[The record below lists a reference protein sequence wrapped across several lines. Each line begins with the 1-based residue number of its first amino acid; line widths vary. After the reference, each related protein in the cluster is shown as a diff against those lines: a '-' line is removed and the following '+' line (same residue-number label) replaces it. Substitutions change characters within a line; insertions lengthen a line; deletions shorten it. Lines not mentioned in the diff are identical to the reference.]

1 MSTITLPEAEAVE
14 PSPPRRRFFP
24 WAVTRHTYGVLGVM
38 VFTFGL
44 YLTMMVQGW
53 RKLGYKSFDS
63 VIFDQAIRGYS
74 RFEAPIV
81 PLKSGYAGLPAD
93 FIQLGDHFSPIYV
106 FFAPLY
112 WIWDDVRMLFV
123 AQAVIYAVAA
133 ALIWKFTRRI
143 LGVGP
148 AYLVALA
155 FAVSW
160 GLQSAMIVGYHELDT
175 SVLLLAIALER
186 LYAGRHLQ
194 ALVPAGLLLLVKE
207 EMGLLV
213 AVLGVLFFI
222 RGHRLW
228 GAGVAFVGV
237 VWSALAIKV
246 FVPAFGGS
254 STQYWTYKSMGPG
267 PASAAKHVLTQPLDV
282 LDHISSTPYREQLL
296 MWLLAVALGA
306 YFLSPIMLLA
316 LPSLALR
323 MLSDTPSY
331 SMVHYQYNAPLMVIL
346 LMAGVDGVGRLAGW
360 IVRLQERRSAVPE
373 SAPPAAEGD
382 QPEAAPA
389 PEAVV
394 PQKPRAVRT
403 RVAQGLVWT
412 WLAGVLAVAVYGC
425 ISPTFP
431 IRKLFEQDS
440 WQQTS
445 YERAAFAVVDQIP
458 RGATVEADDAIGVLI
473 SNRTQQLRLPAK
485 SGPPGSK
492 VIDIAPYG
500 AQYAVLGA
508 PPEII
513 WPFKSRDAVMTLKQQ
528 YLDLGYEEIWQQ
540 DNVWLLRRR
549 D

>member
-1 MSTITLPEAEAVE
+1 MSTITLPEAEAGE
-14 PSPPRRRFFP
+14 PSPRRRRRFYP

-38 VFTFGL
+38 VFTCGL
-44 YLTMMVQGW
+44 YLTMMVQSW

-106 FFAPLY
+106 LFAPLY
-112 WIWDDVRMLFV
+112 WIWDDVRMLFI

-194 ALVPAGLLLLVKE
+194 ALIPTALLLLVKE

-228 GAGVAFVGV
+228 GAGVSFVGL

-246 FVPAFGGS
+246 FIPGFGGS

-267 PASAAKHVLTQPLDV
+267 PGSAAKFILTHPMEVADHV
-282 LDHISSTPYREQLL
+282 SSTPYREQLL

-306 YFLSPIMLLA
+306 YFLSPIVLLA
-316 LPSLALR
+316 LPSLAIR

-346 LMAGVDGVGRLAGW
+346 LLAGVDGVGRLAGW
-360 IVRLQERRSAVPE
+360 IVRLQERRA
-373 SAPPAAEGD
+373 
-382 QPEAAPA
+382 EAARA
-389 PEAVV
+389 PEAVATA
-394 PQKPRAVRT
+394 KPLAVRT

-431 IRKLFEQDS
+431 IGKLFERDS

-458 RGATVEADDAIGVLI
+458 RDATVEADDAIGVLI
-473 SNRTQQLRLPAK
+473 SSRTQQLRLPAR
-485 SGPPGSK
+485 SGPPGSRI
-492 VIDIAPYG
+492 VDINPYG

-513 WPFKSRDAVMTLKQQ
+513 WPFKTRDEVLTLRQK
-528 YLDLGYEEIWQQ
+528 YLDQGYEQIWQQ
-540 DNVWLLRRR
+540 DDVWLLRRK